1 MAITH
6 EWHERMA
13 HARAWHTHTHACGT
27 HTCALVGPRD
37 FANFVERSRAS
48 LQQPLPSTQM

>member
-27 HTCALVGPRD
+27 HKYLHLEKIDLTG
-37 FANFVERSRAS
+37 EEEK
-48 LQQPLPSTQM
+48 